1 MTPQAPRKLRP
12 SRRIWPELLESTPL
26 TERAIEIALAAGE
39 IRALGLGLYTSN
51 LVDDPAA
58 ILDRHCRQE
67 QDALRDRL
75 MKLSVARALISDPG
89 THHLDE
95 VAALIRGTTGQR
107 MN

>member
-1 MTPQAPRKLRP
+1 MTPQAPRKPRP
-12 SRRIWPELLESTPL
+12 ARRIWPELLESTPL
-26 TERAIEIALAAGE
+26 TERAIERGLAARE

-51 LVDDPAA
+51 FVDDPTT

-75 MKLSVARALISDPG
+75 MKLSIARALISDPG
-89 THHLDE
+89 THDLDQ
-95 VAALIRGTTGQR
+95 VVTLIRGSTAGR